1 VVSDD
6 SELRAQLIELL
17 KGGHAHVTFEQAVDG
32 FPRDRI
38 GTRPASLPHSGWE
51 LLEHMRITQ
60 NDILRFSQSADYV
73 SPKWPEGYWPPS
85 PAPERPE
92 QWDESVK
99 SFRADRAA
107 IQKMVLDRKQDLHKP
122 FPWGDGQTLFREVL
136 LVADHTSYHLGQ
148 MVFVRRALGAW
159 P

>member
-1 VVSDD
+1 VPDD
-6 SELRAQLIELL
+6 SDLRAQLIEFL
-17 KGGHAHVTFEQAVDG
+17 KGGHAHVTFEQAVDA
-32 FPRDRI
+32 FPRDLI

-73 SPKWPEGYWPPS
+73 SPKWPEGYWPSS
-85 PAPERPE
+85 PGPERPE

-107 IQKMVLDRKQDLHKP
+107 LQKMVLDRTQDLHKP

-148 MVFVRRALGAW
+148 MILVRRALGAW

>member
-1 VVSDD
+1 VPDD
-6 SELRAQLIELL
+6 SDLRAQLIEFL

-38 GTRPASLPHSGWE
+38 GIRPASLPHSGWE

-85 PAPERPE
+85 PAPELPE

-107 IQKMVLDRKQDLHKP
+107 IEKMVLDRKQHLHKP